1 MLRQVSV
8 FYRPLFMCHHV
19 LGVNVTAILTT
30 MVTVTLLAVNLIDL
44 DINNI
49 AIGFR
54 YRLKRQQEV
63 QPAYLF

>member
-1 MLRQVSV
+1 
-8 FYRPLFMCHHV
+8 
-19 LGVNVTAILTT
+19 
-30 MVTVTLLAVNLIDL
+30 MVTVTVLAVNLIDL

-49 AIGFR
+49 DIGFR

>member
-1 MLRQVSV
+1 MR
-8 FYRPLFMCHHV
+8 RHV
-19 LGVNVTAILTT
+19 LGVNVTATLTT
-30 MVTVTLLAVNLIDL
+30 VVTVTLLAVNLIDL

>member
-8 FYRPLFMCHHV
+8 FYRPLFMRCHV
-19 LGVNVTAILTT
+19 LGVNVTATLTT
-30 MVTVTLLAVNLIDL
+30 VITVALLAVNLIDL

-49 AIGFR
+49 DIGFR